1 MRATPCAVSPSPALL
16 RLPTNVTP
24 PFPVNTPLLAA
35 LCGDFSLFLASCSCR
50 SCLLLPAATPLYNFG
65 TFVRRI
71 SSQCRRVMRIVG
83 LCVCAVQ
90 RPLTDR
96 RQYRY
101 VVLSNGLRAL
111 LVHEPD
117 CDEAA
122 VSLRVGVG
130 SASDPREVQGLAHFT
145 EHMLFQ
151 GSSRFPG
158 GHSFFDFV
166 HLRGGKANA
175 YTSKF
180 STVLTFSIGP
190 KHLKPAIDR
199 MADIFLSPELK
210 PEAVHKEVHAVHA
223 EYQLRFTDDAIRFA
237 HFSRQS
243 KLATPFSNFSVGNLH
258 SLLDI
263 PKAHG
268 LDITQEMKQFHSKWR
283 RDPIIRFSVACLYV
297 CLHVNPCLRRALT
310 HVISDR
316 YAPTGSSRKKLQGIL
331 CVHEDPGALMASLY
345 SSNLMT
351 SVIVGNESLDGL
363 ENLAV
368 SYLGRIPNKNTEAP
382 RFKECS
388 LHYQPF
394 ASEELKTFTV
404 LAPQSDT
411 RQLRFLFAL
420 PPQKY
425 AWDSKPLLFV
435 RQLIGLQGKGSLVS
449 RLRKLGLVTDIN
461 SSETA
466 PEYCT
471 LLDIRFLLTEKG
483 LEKKSISTIGD
494 LFFLYLRAIRSLAV
508 EEWRYAEMAKVQ
520 EQEFQFADIVPPYN
534 LTQMAAESLNY
545 VPVREVLA
553 GDILMY
559 RFDRDIVMSLID
571 NYLNPNN
578 LRVYLLDKAR
588 GTKGTQVEPWYSIR
602 YEQRPLEDSLLRKWM
617 DRFSLPTEEVSL
629 ALQQENLSLPLR
641 NPFVAQSLKL
651 EQHDNQKLPVHP
663 KLLRFSLGHICNS
676 RETAGSLDAPGA
688 PVSCNVFHKRD
699 TQFGTPKTVMSLG
712 FYFSPKHDDPVRQY
726 LMTVLYSRLAEF
738 SITEAFD
745 SAHRAGISALLTPGV
760 RVSGTSR
767 PFGVVFHAFGF
778 SEHLPHLVHAVASCL
793 RVEEGQE
800 RKKATQDHEGTQLQL
815 EACPFRPFLRE
826 EFVKATWD
834 WLEVASRVAAA
845 SRSPSSQAGDALKLS
860 VATPYFDPETV
871 LQGVKRLKASYTAPA
886 MSGTYWQSAPE
897 ADGDAAW
904 HSRLYHDI
912 VEWGELMWKE
922 VHVEGL
928 IQGAIT
934 NDAASKLLT
943 SVLTALPIDKTIG
956 AEAAQALVQV
966 SRLET
971 ISPLRHSAPTR
982 IPLRTLSSPI
992 RRLFSFS
999 SLEARKTE
1007 MTSAVTN
1014 AETGQADAHEAEI
1027 EGSKTESE
1035 VKADKGANEIKGM
1048 QEDIDAEQ
1056 EGEGPPEE
1064 AEYAEDGGYVQEGG
1078 DAEEGGA
1085 LEEEEGAGAEEKG
1098 RDAEE
1103 SRDVED
1109 GGAVHDGLDGVGARD
1124 ADKSGEVEDSGDAGE
1139 GRDAEGTRDAE
1150 KARAAEGGDEAL
1162 QQHIVQNDKKAHN
1175 EIAAEESQQR
1185 NTDKIL
1191 SLQGSDGRAVRLSLT
1206 RRNSN
1211 PFDVKNHALLVV
1223 QAGPVSTVREKA
1235 LAYLVQQWMS
1245 QEFFNIL
1252 RTEEQ
1257 LGYLTHMT
1265 TLRLEGLLYYC
1276 FSITTVYD
1284 PTYVHS
1290 RISAFLE
1297 SHRQKRLMGKKLEEL
1312 KEGGITFWKQKPKNL
1327 IEDFS
1332 RDLNQIKRRE
1342 YIFDIYQEMA
1352 KEIQQVVEGQIEAFR
1367 ETTLFTAP
1375 SLAIHIYSQIKASS
1389 EQEAR
1394 SVRENVCSCLDCP
1407 SMPHALVSGLSHE
1420 APDPSPYKKPL

>member
-1 MRATPCAVSPSPALL
+1 
-16 RLPTNVTP
+16 
-24 PFPVNTPLLAA
+24 
-35 LCGDFSLFLASCSCR
+35 
-50 SCLLLPAATPLYNFG
+50 
-65 TFVRRI
+65 
-71 SSQCRRVMRIVG
+71 MRIVG

-268 LDITQEMKQFHSKWR
+268 LDITQEMKQFHSKW
-283 RDPIIRFSVACLYV
+283 
-297 CLHVNPCLRRALT
+297 
-310 HVISDR
+310 
-316 YAPTGSSRKKLQGIL
+316 
-331 CVHEDPGALMASLY
+331 Y

-394 ASEELKTFTV
+394 ASEELKTF
-404 LAPQSDT
+404 
-411 RQLRFLFAL
+411 
-420 PPQKY
+420 
-425 AWDSKPLLFV
+425 
-435 RQLIGLQGKGSLVS
+435 
-449 RLRKLGLVTDIN
+449 
-461 SSETA
+461 
-466 PEYCT
+466 
-471 LLDIRFLLTEKG
+471 IRFLLTEKG

-588 GTKGTQVEPWYSIR
+588 GTKGTQEMDGQVQPPDRGSLSCAAAGKPFASPAQPIC
-602 YEQRPLEDSLLRKWM
+602 RP
-617 DRFSLPTEEVSL
+617 
-629 ALQQENLSLPLR
+629 
-641 NPFVAQSLKL
+641 VAQ
-651 EQHDNQKLPVHP
+651 
-663 KLLRFSLGHICNS
+663 
-676 RETAGSLDAPGA
+676 TAGSLDAPGA

-738 SITEAFD
+738 SITERPSGGDFCT
-745 SAHRAGISALLTPGV
+745 AHPWSESLWDQPTVRGGV
-760 RVSGTSR
+760 SR
-767 PFGVVFHAFGF
+767 
-778 SEHLPHLVHAVASCL
+778 
-793 RVEEGQE
+793 EGQE

-1375 SLAIHIYSQIKASS
+1375 SLAIHIYSQIKVPAKRPVISK
-1389 EQEAR
+1389 
-1394 SVRENVCSCLDCP
+1394 N
-1407 SMPHALVSGLSHE
+1407 
-1420 APDPSPYKKPL
+1420 K